1 MATRK
6 VKDIEMALQK
16 KGFLLKQSHHRFFVF
31 HVEGKK
37 TSIRTRLSH
46 GAKEYDDHLLGQMA
60 KQVKLPK
67 EDLLR
72 LIDCPLSEEEYKEI
86 LIESGSIKL

>member
-16 KGFLLKQSHHRFFVF
+16 KGFQLKQSHHRFFVF
-31 HVEGKK
+31 QVEGKK

-86 LIESGSIKL
+86 LIESGYIKL

>member
-6 VKDIEMALQK
+6 VKDIESSLGK
-16 KGFLLKQSHHRFFVF
+16 KGFRLIQSHHRLYVLYAN
-31 HVEGKK
+31 GKK

-60 KQVKLPK
+60 KQVKLTK
-67 EDLLR
+67 ERLLE
-72 LIDCPLSEEEYKEI
+72 LIDCPLSEQEYKE
-86 LIESGSIKL
+86 LLMKAGDLKL

>member
-16 KGFLLKQSHHRFFVF
+16 KGFQLKQSQHRFCIQ
-31 HVEGKK
+31 VEGKK

-46 GAKEYDDHLLGQMA
+46 GVKEYDDHLLGQMV

-72 LIDCPLSEEEYKEI
+72 
-86 LIESGSIKL
+86 